1 MYFFCFNNY
10 YKCIV
15 AKLFKRTAL
24 YIYNTAG
31 PVTGQSAY
39 PHVFYSYG
47 NRRHRLGP
55 TAPPA
60 LTAAPSIPF
69 PLLVS
74 EKTAYSAPP
83 PQIFK

>member
-31 PVTGQSAY
+31 PVTGRQLTPMFFTVKATADTDVGPLPL
-39 PHVFYSYG
+39 PH
-47 NRRHRLGP
+47 
-55 TAPPA
+55 
-60 LTAAPSIPF
+60 
-69 PLLVS
+69 
-74 EKTAYSAPP
+74 
-83 PQIFK
+83 